1 MLNFVSLLSYFKWKH
16 IKGTKFRTVYSLSA
30 ESKASQRFYKFP
42 LNKYIANLLSSNRVN
57 FQTKSVISLL
67 IISI

>member
-16 IKGTKFRTVYSLSA
+16 INGTKFRTVYSLSA

-42 LNKYIANLLSSNRVN
+42 LNKYIASLLSSNRVN